1 MKNKTAIVFLTNIPN
16 KGTIDFAERIAK
28 ETNFEVFIVVDNND
42 VHFDRTTEYVNFIQV
57 RDSVCEEF
65 GYVGCNIDGKS
76 THIQKK
82 VIAYDKCMFALCEIQ
97 FTYFDYFWIFED
109 DVFIPSIDTI
119 INLDKKYHS
128 YDLVTPNNFEKT
140 NNALD
145 WHWKHIVDK
154 IDPPYYYSMVC
165 AMGISKK
172 MLNEI
177 KEYVETNNKLFYIEA
192 MFNTIAMK
200 SKLSVISPLEL
211 KSVVWLGDWGI
222 NEWLLLPENVFHPL
236 KSIDEHEYYRTTI
249 QKAKDIGYKPVNKLP
264 PFINEL
270 LN

>member
-42 VHFDRTTEYVNFIQV
+42 VHFDRTTECVNFIQV

-65 GYVGCNIDGKS
+65 GYIGCNIDGKS

-97 FTYFDYFWIFED
+97 FSYFDYFWIFED
-109 DVFIPSIDTI
+109 DVFIPSVDTI

-236 KSIDEHEYYRTTI
+236 KLIDEHEYYRTTI
-249 QKAKDIGYKPVNKLP
+249 KKAKDIGYKPVNKLP